1 MHACCSDANHV
12 LPALQT
18 CFQISKY
25 GVRMILVSSN
35 AQNPT
40 FSLRAIKDSE
50 KLCSSFGGHLKIV
63 NNTSRRRKERDL
75 TSYPYL
81 KAYEPSHS

>member
-1 MHACCSDANHV
+1 
-12 LPALQT
+12 
-18 CFQISKY
+18 
-25 GVRMILVSSN
+25 MILVSSN

-81 KAYEPSHS
+81 KAYEPSHSSRTDIRPLIHLGTLHMF